1 MDLAAILAAR
11 KQAKPQT
18 LEPPSKIEAT
28 EIDPDFVPYLA
39 SGKYL
44 PNYEINPLF
53 LACLTPLIRFPYQLY
68 AIHNEYYWWLLSPD
82 DNVHVLNTFPPIS
95 DQVLFSH
102 YMQHN
107 PPRCAHDLHKLYV
120 TISRIQLNMPPI
132 YLPSILE
139 LIKRGRE

>member
-11 KQAKPQT
+11 KQNKTVPTTTIKETKVA
-18 LEPPSKIEAT
+18 EEDA
-28 EIDPDFVPYLA
+28 DFVPYLA

-44 PNYEINPLF
+44 PNYQVDALF

-68 AIHNEYYWWLLSPD
+68 AVHNEYYWWLLSPD
-82 DNVHVLNTFPPIS
+82 DNVHVLNTWFPIS
-95 DQVLFSH
+95 DQVLFDC
-102 YMQHN
+102 YMQYN
-107 PPRCAHDLHKLYV
+107 PPKTAHELHKLYV